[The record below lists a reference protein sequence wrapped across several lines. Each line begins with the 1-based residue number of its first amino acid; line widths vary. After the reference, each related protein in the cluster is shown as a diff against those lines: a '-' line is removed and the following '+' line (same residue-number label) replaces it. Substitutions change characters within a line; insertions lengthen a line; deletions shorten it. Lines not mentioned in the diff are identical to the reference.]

1 MKSDLQIAQ
10 EAKLKPITQIARE
23 AGINEVVKCALWP
36 GLPSVR
42 AFMQVDLDENGQVV
56 RLF

>member
-23 AGINEVVKCALWP
+23 AGINEEELEP
-36 GLPSVR
+36 LIPFS
-42 AFMQVDLDENGQVV
+42 
-56 RLF
+56 

>member
-23 AGINEVVKCALWP
+23 AGINKVVKCVL
-36 GLPSVR
+36 
-42 AFMQVDLDENGQVV
+42 
-56 RLF
+56 